1 LQPYVGDTIIEGRY
15 GNSIRLSSTQTNT
28 SLFSKVPKWIGNTV
42 DPILTIRNTRQ
53 GTDTGRINDFITED
67 FNKDDSIIT
76 LTSGQELEFT
86 PNTSTITAANTEKI
100 NAWQQD
106 KWGTVPSIIASSG
119 RIAIN
124 ANAKDDVIAV
134 LAKHTQ
140 ENDLVQEGLM
150 EEPQKVLILSSDGD
164 FIQLQKYG
172 NVTQWSPMQKKQIKA
187 NAKELYEKKI
197 THIVKAGD
205 DGIPNI
211 LSKDDVFVIGER
223 QKPVSA
229 KRLQEFLELGYDA
242 CKNDDE
248 RRNWH
253 RNVKLIDFD
262 HIPEDVSAEIIDT
275 YVNNKPTGD
284 KMSIMNYLIEKKCRL
299 LLDEL
304 EDF

>member
-1 LQPYVGDTIIEGRY
+1 MCAGTKMILVDYSQVA
-15 GNSIRLSSTQTNT
+15 LSN
-28 SLFSKVPKWIGNTV
+28 
-42 DPILTIRNTRQ
+42 ILSFQRELK
-53 GTDTGRINDFITED
+53 GTDSEVKNLIRHVTLSTLKSYKKKYGKEYGELVICCDGRKYWRREIFPHYKANRKKAREASDLNWTLIFDTLSEMR
-67 FNKDDSIIT
+67 DD
-76 LTSGQELEFT
+76 
-86 PNTSTITAANTEKI
+86 
-100 NAWQQD
+100 
-106 KWGTVPSIIASSG
+106 IAKHFPYKVIHLD
-119 RIAIN
+119 RAE
-124 ANAKDDVIAV
+124 ADDVIAV

-140 ENDLVQEGLM
+140 ENDLIQEGLI

-164 FIQLQKYG
+164 FIQLQKYK

-187 NAKELYEKKI
+187 NAKELHEKKI

-211 LSKDDVFVIGER
+211 LSKDDVFVVGER

-262 HIPEDVSAEIIDT
+262 HIPEDVSKEIIDT

>member
-1 LQPYVGDTIIEGRY
+1 MILVDYSQVA
-15 GNSIRLSSTQTNT
+15 LSN
-28 SLFSKVPKWIGNTV
+28 
-42 DPILTIRNTRQ
+42 ILSFQRELK
-53 GTDTGRINDFITED
+53 GTDSEVKNLIRHVTLSTLKSYKKKYGKEYGDLVICCDGRKYWRREIFPHYKANRKKARDASDLNWTLIFDTLSEMR
-67 FNKDDSIIT
+67 DDLSKYFPYKVIH
-76 LTSGQELEFT
+76 LDRAE
-86 PNTSTITAANTEKI
+86 A
-100 NAWQQD
+100 
-106 KWGTVPSIIASSG
+106 
-119 RIAIN
+119 
-124 ANAKDDVIAV
+124 DDVIAV
-134 LAKHTQ
+134 LAKYTQ
-140 ENDLVQEGLM
+140 ENDLIQEGLM

-187 NAKELYEKKI
+187 NARELYEKKI

-262 HIPEDVSAEIIDT
+262 HIPEDVSTEIIDT

>member
-1 LQPYVGDTIIEGRY
+1 MILVDYSQVALSNILSFQRELKGSESEVKNLIRHVTLSTLKSYKKKYGKEYGELVICCDGRKYWRREIFPHYKANRKKARDNSDLNWTLIFDTLSEMRDDIEKHFPY
-15 GNSIRLSSTQTNT
+15 
-28 SLFSKVPKWIGNTV
+28 KVIHL
-42 DPILTIRNTRQ
+42 DRA
-53 GTDTGRINDFITED
+53 E
-67 FNKDDSIIT
+67 
-76 LTSGQELEFT
+76 
-86 PNTSTITAANTEKI
+86 A
-100 NAWQQD
+100 
-106 KWGTVPSIIASSG
+106 
-119 RIAIN
+119 
-124 ANAKDDVIAV
+124 DDVIAV
-134 LAKHTQ
+134 LAKWTQ
-140 ENDLVQEGLM
+140 TNALVQEGLM
-150 EEPQKVLILSSDGD
+150 EEPQKTLILSSDGD
-164 FIQLQKYG
+164 FIQLQKFG
-172 NVTQWSPMQKKQIKA
+172 NITQWSPMQKKQIKA
-187 NAKELYEKKI
+187 NARELYEKKI

-253 RNVKLIDFD
+253 RNVQLIDFD
-262 HIPEDVSAEIIDT
+262 HIPEDVSQQIIDT
-275 YVNNKPTGD
+275 YVNSKPAGD

>member
-1 LQPYVGDTIIEGRY
+1 MILVDYSQVA
-15 GNSIRLSSTQTNT
+15 LSN
-28 SLFSKVPKWIGNTV
+28 
-42 DPILTIRNTRQ
+42 ILSFQRELK
-53 GTDTGRINDFITED
+53 GTDSEVKNLIRHVTLSTLKSYKKKYGKEYGELVICCDGRKYWRREIFPHYKANRKKAREASDLNWTLIFD
-67 FNKDDSIIT
+67 T
-76 LTSGQELEFT
+76 LTEMRE
-86 PNTSTITAANTEKI
+86 
-100 NAWQQD
+100 D
-106 KWGTVPSIIASSG
+106 IAKHFPYKVIHLD
-119 RIAIN
+119 RAE
-124 ANAKDDVIAV
+124 ADDVIAV

-140 ENDLVQEGLM
+140 ENDLIQEGLI

-164 FIQLQKYG
+164 FIQLQKYK

-187 NAKELYEKKI
+187 NAKELHEKKI

-242 CKNDDE
+242 CKTDDE

-262 HIPEDVSAEIIDT
+262 HIPEDVSTEIIDT
-275 YVNNKPTGD
+275 YVNSKPTGD